1 MRLIHKNRLW
11 DVLEKSV
18 LPFVSKPGRYV
29 GNEFNVIVKEHTDRL
44 KIALAF
50 PDIYEVGSSYL
61 GLQILYHLIN
71 RRDDCLAERAF
82 QVWPDMELKL
92 RQLGLPLFTLETS
105 TPLAEFDI
113 IGFSIT
119 YEMHATGILNMLD
132 LAGIPLRAAD
142 RDERYPLVIAGGP
155 AIVNP
160 EPLADFFDAMFLGEA
175 EESLNRLLDVLIE
188 NKGKNRQDTLTAL
201 AAVPGMYIPSFYKI
215 EIAGE
220 NSHRNVTFLSNA
232 PAKVKIQS
240 CRQLKTEHY
249 PSRPLVPFLEI
260 THDRLSIEIMRGCM
274 RGCRFCQA
282 GYQYRPRRYRQA
294 RQIIE
299 QAVETIKSTGYDELT
314 LLSLSSTDYP
324 GLESLLQ
331 SLSKQAAKNGFSI
344 SLPSLRPGTLNSRM
358 LQILKNGKKGGLTFA
373 PEAGTQRLRDML
385 GKDITEDEILGGIR
399 LAFAEDWQLV
409 KLYFM
414 IGLPGETEADLEAI
428 AELLQKTSAIARQ
441 AGRNRKINVTISPFC
456 PKPGTPWQW
465 ERQLSAE
472 ETAAIYQ
479 RLRQLIRAKN
489 VFLKFR
495 NPDLAVLEG
504 ILGRGDRRL
513 GEVIFEA
520 FKNGS
525 RLDGWSEHFRI
536 EHWRKAFQ
544 KTGIEPLDYLRE
556 KDPAA
561 GLPWDHIEKGIPK
574 RYLLWERDKAR
585 AGLPVHRR
593 KIAVSGAVPIPDDNF
608 GRPAKPRRND
618 QATTLIYQTRVKYA
632 RDERLRFYSHLD
644 IMRALQ
650 RAIKRAELPVALSHG
665 HNRHMKIAFGHPLPL
680 GYVSKAEYFDLQTE
694 RPLDSESMVRLK
706 KNLPE
711 GFAIESAK
719 FFTGDGISLVRAV
732 NSISYR
738 AYLDNNVESIE
749 DRIKSLRESP
759 ELIVERNRPK
769 SSGRISARDLLLSIS
784 LNGEAIEMEIVLAD
798 YKSLRP
804 SEVLIYGLGL
814 PAETVMPM
822 IIERT
827 GQYHLQGIHRTDPL
841 QLV

>member
-1 MRLIHKNRLW
+1 MRPIHKNRLW
-11 DVLEKSV
+11 DILEKSV

-29 GNEFNVIVKEHTDRL
+29 GNEFNVTVKEHTGRL

-71 RRDDCLAERAF
+71 GRDNCVAERVF
-82 QVWPDMELKL
+82 QVWPDMEAKL
-92 RQLGLPLFTLETS
+92 RQSGLPLFTLETS
-105 TPLAEFDI
+105 TPLAEFDV
-113 IGFSIT
+113 IGFSVT

-142 RDERYPLVIAGGP
+142 RNERYPLVIAGGP

-175 EESLNRLLDVLIE
+175 EESLNELLYILIE
-188 NKGKNRQDTLTAL
+188 NKGKRRQEVLTAM
-201 AAVPGMYIPSFYKI
+201 AAVPGMYIPSFHRI
-215 EIAGE
+215 EIAGG
-220 NSHRNVTFLSNA
+220 NGRRNAAAFANA

-240 CRQLKTEHY
+240 CRQLKADYY
-249 PSRPLVPFLEI
+249 PQRPLVPFLEI

-299 QAVETIKSTGYDELT
+299 QVVETIKSTGYDELT

-331 SLSKQAAKNGFSI
+331 SLSEQAAKLGFSI
-344 SLPSLRPGTLNSRM
+344 SLPSLRPGTLNSLILR
-358 LQILKNGKKGGLTFA
+358 ILKTGRKGGLTFA

-399 LAFAEDWQLV
+399 LAFAEDWQLI

-414 IGLPGETEADLEAI
+414 IGLPGETEADIEGI
-428 AELLQKTSAIARQ
+428 AELLKKTSSIARQ

-465 ERQLSAE
+465 ERQLTAD
-472 ETAAIYQ
+472 ETSSVYQ
-479 RLRQLIRAKN
+479 RLRRLVNSRN

-513 GEVIFEA
+513 SEVIYEA
-520 FKNGS
+520 YKNGS
-525 RLDGWSEHFRI
+525 RLDGWSEHFRF
-536 EHWRKAFQ
+536 EYWRKAFE
-544 KTGIEPLDYLRE
+544 KTRIDPLDYLRE
-556 KDPAA
+556 KATSDS
-561 GLPWDHIEKGIPK
+561 LPWDHIEKGIPK
-574 RYLLWERDKAR
+574 RYLLWERDKAK
-585 AGLPVHRR
+585 AGLPVYKR
-593 KIAVSGAVPIPDDNF
+593 KIAVSRVMPMPDDHF
-608 GRPAKPRRND
+608 GRTPRPRRNG
-618 QATTLIYQTRVKYA
+618 QATALIFQTRVKYA
-632 RDERLRFYSHLD
+632 RDERMRFYSHLD

-650 RAIKRAELPVALSHG
+650 RAIKRADLPVALSHG
-665 HNRHMKIAFGHPLPL
+665 HNRHMKLAFGHPLPL

-706 KNLPE
+706 DNLPQ
-711 GFAIESAK
+711 GLSIEAAK

-732 NSISYR
+732 NLISYR
-738 AYLDNNVESIE
+738 AYLDRNAGIGE

-759 ELIVERNRPK
+759 ELIIERNKPN
-769 SSGRISARDLLLSIS
+769 SSARISARELLLSIS
-784 LNGEAIEMEIVLAD
+784 LNGEAIEMELALAD
-798 YKSLRP
+798 DKSLRP

-814 PAETVMPM
+814 SVETVLPM